1 MLGKTYSAIIIISV
15 ICAIINGKTE
25 LIATA
30 GIAGAVNAVKFMT
43 ELGSMMALW
52 CGITAV
58 FEKCGILKFF
68 SEAIRPLLKII
79 FPHAYK
85 NNIALEE
92 ISMNIG
98 ANFLGLGNAATP
110 MGIRAVQK
118 LGKNPGCFDDVAMLT
133 VLNTASVQFIPTTL
147 ISLRMMSGCEN
158 PYEIIVP
165 VWICSV
171 LTVIFAILVT
181 KTSSLFMH
189 RKEKKH
195 HG

>member
-1 MLGKTYSAIIIISV
+1 MLGKTYSVIIIISV
-15 ICAIINGKTE
+15 ICAAFTGKTE
-25 LIATA
+25 LLGAA
-30 GIAGAVNAVKFMT
+30 GITGAVNAVKFML

-58 FEKCGILKFF
+58 FEKCGALNLF
-68 SEAIRPLLKII
+68 SKMIRPFLKIV
-79 FPHAYK
+79 FPNAYK
-85 NNIALEE
+85 NGVALEE

-118 LGKNPGCFDDVAMLT
+118 LGKHADCHNDVIMLT

-147 ISLRMMSGCEN
+147 ISLRMISGCEK

-171 LTVIFAILVT
+171 MTVVFAILIT
-181 KTSSLFMH
+181 KTASSFS
-189 RKEKKH
+189 RKKRKK
-195 HG
+195 